1 MNDALKDSN
10 FKFDGEK
17 ILSLPLESQQIIL
30 NYINSATNLQPN
42 QKQAI
47 NQFLS
52 VGNQYN
58 GALINIG
65 LSNIEKLQNVS

>member
-1 MNDALKDSN
+1 MKADCKTCIKNGKCKA
-10 FKFDGEK
+10 
-17 ILSLPLESQQIIL
+17 QV
-30 NYINSATNLQPN
+30 NSATNLQPN